1 MNLPWGDECVTP
13 DTGGVTGIE
22 AGATV
27 SAENL
32 FVSATILTFSLCWR
46 LSCTVAFVRFLHPI
60 EPTGYSESH
69 PMVPPKVHAGHRPL
83 PAAIQSALDSLR
95 VVELTEAL
103 AGPYCAMLLGDLG
116 ADVIKVERPGI
127 GDQARRWGPP
137 YCGTES
143 AYFLAANRNKRSI
156 VLDYDDAHGREALER
171 LLARADVFLMNQ
183 PNLESLR
190 RRGLDP
196 DTLLTR
202 FPRLIVCSIT
212 GYGLSG
218 PNAGQAGYDI
228 IAQAEAGIMSFTGV
242 NGGSPIR
249 YPVALA
255 DLICGIYSATGILA
269 ALLARQRTGY
279 GQFLDM
285 ALFDSQLTLLANIG
299 SNYLNA
305 GLLPEKW
312 GNAHPSIVPYQLFQ
326 GHDGRFFVVGVAT
339 DTLWRSFVSL
349 LGVEN
354 TIGEDARFATNPL
367 RIQNREA
374 LIPALQA
381 VLSGRD
387 AGDWVAELKKAAIP
401 AALIHRVDEALTS
414 AQSVARG
421 LIVELEHPL
430 LGAVRNIANPMRMS
444 ATPPIYRLPP
454 PRLGEHTAAILNEL
468 GLLPDDPNLA
478 KDGTHTSS

>member
-1 MNLPWGDECVTP
+1 MNSSE
-13 DTGGVTGIE
+13 E
-22 AGATV
+22 QAGNRAP
-27 SAENL
+27 SAGE
-32 FVSATILTFSLCWR
+32 
-46 LSCTVAFVRFLHPI
+46 
-60 EPTGYSESH
+60 
-69 PMVPPKVHAGHRPL
+69 
-83 PAAIQSALDSLR
+83 SALDSIQ

-116 ADVIKVERPGI
+116 ADVIKVERERI

-156 VLDYDDAHGREALER
+156 ALDYDQALGREALER
-171 LLARADVFLMNQ
+171 LLTRADVFLINQ

-190 RRGLDP
+190 RRSLDP
-196 DTLLTR
+196 EALLAR
-202 FPRLIVCSIT
+202 FPRLVVCSIT

-228 IAQAEAGIMSFTGV
+228 IAQAEAGVMSFTG
-242 NGGSPIR
+242 NPGDAPIR

-255 DLICGIYSATGILA
+255 DLICGVYSAAGILA
-269 ALLARQRTGY
+269 ALLARHRSGR

-285 ALFDSQLTLLANIG
+285 ALVDSQLTLLANIG

-326 GHDGRFFVVGVAT
+326 GKDERYFVVGVAT
-339 DTLWRSFVSL
+339 DILWRRFVSL
-349 LGVEN
+349 LAVEN
-354 TIGEDARFATNPL
+354 TIGADARFATNPL

-374 LIPALQA
+374 LIPLLQA
-381 VLSGRD
+381 ELHRRD
-387 AGDWVAELKKAAIP
+387 AGDWVMLLKGAAIP
-401 AALIHRVDEALTS
+401 AALIHSVDEALS
-414 AQSVARG
+414 SEQALARG

-430 LGAVRNIANPMRMS
+430 LDPVRSIANPMRMS
-444 ATPPIYRLPP
+444 ATPPTYRLPP
-454 PRLGEHTAAILNEL
+454 PVLGEHTGAILAEL
-468 GLLPDDPNLA
+468 GLGQADHFGTENPAPKPAFDPV
-478 KDGTHTSS
+478 